1 MEAADQ
7 DPSPGSLRLET
18 QAEMFANRLRKRY
31 RHLAKWAKRRGAGFF
46 RLYDRDIPEIPL
58 VLDFYGSL
66 FPKTAADS
74 GETADPRAS
83 ASQDG
88 RAALAGALYKRP
100 YEKDEAEERLW
111 LARMR
116 AAASAALDIPESR
129 VFIKER
135 KPQRGMDQYEK
146 FGGEHAGLKAR
157 EGGLKFWVNLSD
169 YLDTGIFPDRRLL
182 RAKIREEAAGKR
194 ILNLFAY
201 TCSLSVYAAAGKAAG
216 VDSVDL
222 SNTYLDWGRRN
233 FALNGLEDGG
243 PKEEP
248 SFRFI
253 RADVFHFLAEKQRQ
267 GKTWDL
273 IVLDPPTFSNSK
285 KMERTLDVRRDHR
298 ELIEGCLALLAPG
311 GRLWLS
317 VNARAFKLAERD
329 FPGLTLIDMTEKLR
343 DEDFRNRR
351 IPVCY
356 VFEKGN

>member
-1 MEAADQ
+1 MDPAEQ
-7 DPSPGSLRLET
+7 DLSPGSSRLEI
-18 QAEMFANRLRKRY
+18 QGEMFANRLRKRY
-31 RHLAKWAKRRGAGFF
+31 RHLAKWAKRSGAGIF
-46 RLYDRDIPEIPL
+46 RLYDRDIPEVPL
-58 VLDFYGSL
+58 VLDFYGNP
-66 FPKTAADS
+66 FPGDTVS
-74 GETADPRAS
+74 RGEPVDP
-83 ASQDG
+83 G
-88 RAALAGALYKRP
+88 FPAALAGAIYKRP
-100 YEKDEAEERLW
+100 YEKDAAEERLW

-116 AAASAALDIPESR
+116 EAASAALGIPEGR

-135 KPQRGMDQYEK
+135 KHQQGTDQYEK
-146 FGGEHAGLKAR
+146 FGKEHAGHEAV

-194 ILNLFAY
+194 VLNLFAY

-233 FALNGLEDGG
+233 FALNGFGAGG
-243 PKEEP
+243 SRGNSP
-248 SFRFI
+248 FRFI
-253 RADVFHFLAEKQRQ
+253 RADVFRFLGEKQRQ
-267 GKTWDL
+267 GETWDL

-285 KMERTLDVRRDHR
+285 KMDRTLDLRRDHR

-311 GRLWLS
+311 GRLWFS
-317 VNARAFKLAERD
+317 VNARGFKLAARD
-329 FPGLTLIDMTEKLR
+329 FPGLELIDMTEKLR

-356 VFEKGN
+356 VFKRGNRG